1 MKAFNFI
8 KVAGSEG
15 FILSNGLG
23 FIDLVKYIDLV
34 FNKIAGFYSSFSNYS
49 LWDICKASGKRSLKL
64 GPLYTTASRRVVKYL
79 QRARLQWIYTVKF
92 SFVART
98 PHVLLLRTFSLCHVK
113 KFWQFL
119 VASHKY
125 TSTVLFQ
132 LNSL

>member
-23 FIDLVKYIDLV
+23 FIDLVKFIDLV

-64 GPLYTTASRRVVKYL
+64 GPLYYCF
-79 QRARLQWIYTVKF
+79 Q
-92 SFVART
+92 
-98 PHVLLLRTFSLCHVK
+98 
-113 KFWQFL
+113 
-119 VASHKY
+119 
-125 TSTVLFQ
+125 TSSKILAKGQATMNLYC
-132 LNSL
+132 